1 MSKALVADPTGSVTC
16 PSSNMTQPEYIAA
29 LLSIIVGLGLT
40 DLAQS
45 LRELVRPRRRVNWH
59 WLPLLWA
66 ATAFLLAVQIWWNS
80 FSFLTGAPPAFFIA
94 YLLTFLLLY
103 LACAFALPDPEW
115 EKSRTAT
122 TVGEGSVKTSATQ
135 APLDLEAFYFS
146 ASHRRWFFGVFIAFI
161 VMSQVGSQTA
171 RALSEGFGV
180 NEQELFTNG
189 VAIAFIGTLLVTD
202 RWWVHVCISV
212 PYFLAV
218 GWTTTNSILG
228 FL

>member
-1 MSKALVADPTGSVTC
+1 
-16 PSSNMTQPEYIAA
+16 MTQPEYIAA

-45 LRELVRPRRRVNWH
+45 LRELVRPRRRVDWH

-66 ATAFLLAVQIWWNS
+66 ATTFLLTVQIWWNS
-80 FSFLTGAPPAFFIA
+80 FSFLTGATSAFFIA
-94 YLLTFLLLY
+94 YLFTFLLLY

-115 EKSRTAT
+115 EKSQTARTA
-122 TVGEGSVKTSATQ
+122 GGFSVEMPGIR

-146 ASHRRWFFGVFIAFI
+146 KTHRRWFFGVFIAFI

-180 NEQELFTNG
+180 NEQELLTNG
-189 VAIAFIGTLLVTD
+189 LSVAVIGTLILTD
-202 RWWVHVCISV
+202 RWWVHVPISV
-212 PYFLAV
+212 MYFLAI
-218 GWTTTNSILG
+218 GWTTIHSILG
-228 FL
+228 V

>member
-1 MSKALVADPTGSVTC
+1 V
-16 PSSNMTQPEYIAA
+16 
-29 LLSIIVGLGLT
+29 
-40 DLAQS
+40 
-45 LRELVRPRRRVNWH
+45 ELVLVSH
-59 WLPLLWA
+59 G
-66 ATAFLLAVQIWWNS
+66 S
-80 FSFLTGAPPAFFIA
+80 PPAFFIA

>member
-80 FSFLTGAPPAFFIA
+80 FSFLTGAPRR
-94 YLLTFLLLY
+94 FLL
-103 LACAFALPDPEW
+103 
-115 EKSRTAT
+115 R
-122 TVGEGSVKTSATQ
+122 
-135 APLDLEAFYFS
+135 
-146 ASHRRWFFGVFIAFI
+146 
-161 VMSQVGSQTA
+161 
-171 RALSEGFGV
+171 
-180 NEQELFTNG
+180 
-189 VAIAFIGTLLVTD
+189 
-202 RWWVHVCISV
+202 IS
-212 PYFLAV
+212 
-218 GWTTTNSILG
+218 
-228 FL
+228 